1 MSARLVTG
9 CAVLMVVGSLCP
21 TLALADEAKPDT
33 VQLRVGCVLASN
45 TGQEYDVRLQ
55 ELRPRFA
62 RFFRYTSYYLVKES
76 REKVSIGGRMIFEV
90 PGGRYLMLL
99 PKEQTSDGTILMKV
113 VLLEGSRPIVNTS
126 VSLKKHGTF
135 LVGGP
140 QTNDG
145 ALILAI
151 GADESAAP

>member
-1 MSARLVTG
+1 MSALVSRG
-9 CAVLMVVGSLCP
+9 CAVLLLIGGLAP
-21 TLALADEAKPDT
+21 ALAAGEDGT
-33 VQLRVGCVLASN
+33 SVQLRVGCVLASN
-45 TGQEYDVRLQ
+45 SGREFDARLQ
-55 ELRPRFA
+55 ELKPRFA

-76 REKVSIGGRMIFEV
+76 REKVSLGGRMIFEV

-99 PKEQTSDGTILMKV
+99 PKERNSDGSVLMKV

-126 VSLKKHGTF
+126 VSLREHGTF

-151 GADESAAP
+151 GADEIGEK